1 MLFNFVARLYHVCM
15 NIKAA
20 QARSRLYS
28 NIRQYF
34 SGKGYLEVETP
45 TLSPDL
51 IPEATIDNFGTQF
64 INEFSG
70 SRELYMIPSP
80 EIFIKKLLADGS
92 GSLFE
97 ISKCFRN
104 CEQLGDIHNPEFT
117 MLEYYTVGFDEK
129 DSIALTQDMIRR
141 TALEGCPQS
150 VLSDFEIISVH
161 DAVLKYAG
169 IDLDELQNPRDLR
182 EAADR
187 LGLPVPGPEPWDD
200 TFNRIFINFV
210 ETSLPK
216 DHPVCL
222 VDYPKQIECLAKAHG
237 NYRRRW
243 ELYINGIEVANCYLE
258 ETDSQIAEDYYRS
271 EYQKLLALRS
281 SSGKTIP
288 DIDESFCEVLGRL
301 PKCSGVAIGLDRLL
315 MVESGAKDIDDVL
328 LFPFSR
334 ML

>member
-1 MLFNFVARLYHVCM
+1 M

-129 DSIALTQDMIRR
+129 DSISLTQDMIRR

-169 IDLDELQNPRDLR
+169 IDLDELQNPKDLR

-210 ETSLPK
+210 ETSLSK

-288 DIDESFCEVLGRL
+288 DIDESVCEVLGRL

-315 MVESGAKDIDDVL
+315 MVETGAKDIDDVL